1 MSTTRIM
8 AWVML
13 ALTPAGLAGI
23 YFFGLRSLW
32 VILTCIV
39 SCVVTEALWQKC
51 TQQKISVSDLSA
63 AVTGLL
69 LAYNVPPSIPLWMAM
84 IGCVFAM
91 VIVKHFF
98 GGLGQNII
106 NPALAGR
113 AMMLICWPVAMTT
126 WTLHKIS
133 TTTPLAILK
142 SVESSGAAL
151 SSMNGISTTTPL
163 AILKGVESS
172 GAALPSILDAF
183 VGNIGGCIG
192 ETSALALIFGG
203 CLLIYKG
210 IISWK
215 IPVTYI
221 ATVAVLSLILGRP
234 GGPLFEI
241 MTGGLMLGAF
251 FMATDYATSPMTSKG
266 QIIFAL
272 GCGVITSLI
281 RTFGG
286 YPEGVSYSI
295 LIMNLTVPIIDRMT
309 MPRVFGEVKT
319 HGSK

>member
-1 MSTTRIM
+1 MNRLLVVASSPHIRSDMSTTRIM
-8 AWVML
+8 AWVMV
-13 ALTPAGLAGI
+13 ALTPAGLAGV
-23 YFFGLRSLW
+23 YFFGLRSLE
-32 VILTCIV
+32 VILTCIA
-39 SCVVTEALWQKC
+39 SCVVTEAIWQKY
-51 TQQKISVSDLSA
+51 TKQKISISDLSA

-69 LAYNVPPSIPLWMAM
+69 LAYNVPPSIPLWMAV
-84 IGCVFAM
+84 IGSVFAM
-91 VIVKHFF
+91 VIVKHFY
-98 GGLGQNII
+98 GGLGQNIV

-126 WTLHKIS
+126 WTLH
-133 TTTPLAILK
+133 
-142 SVESSGAAL
+142 
-151 SSMNGISTTTPL
+151 GISAVTPL
-163 AILKGVESS
+163 AILKGTESS
-172 GAALPSILDAF
+172 GAVLPSIASAF
-183 VGNIGGCIG
+183 FGGIGGCIG

-221 ATVAVLSLILGRP
+221 VTVAVLSLLLGRP
-234 GGPLFEI
+234 GGSLFEV
-241 MTGGLMLGAF
+241 MAGGLMLGAF

-266 QIIFAL
+266 QVIFAL